1 MSNLA
6 VRAAPARPN
15 FNGLW
20 VAPPLIVLGL
30 TFLYP
35 LSLIVRAAL
44 VGDAGE
50 IDFGGFLAVLHSRAF
65 LNALIN
71 TVLIALASTAGCLA
85 LGVTLALILAFVPF
99 PGSTFVARLIDTFI
113 ALPTFLVTLAFTFLY
128 GSAGMLNGALTQ
140 SFGLSEPPVHFLYSA
155 WGVILAEVTVYTP
168 FVLRPLLAAFS
179 LVDQSQIEVAGL
191 LGAKPWRIVRSV
203 ILPAA
208 LPAAIAGGSLCL
220 LLTVN
225 EFGIVLF
232 IGAKGVITLPLLIYD
247 KAIQESDY
255 QAACTIA
262 MVNIALSLGLFL
274 LTDSRPGG
282 LEADDARLV
291 TLRPFRGLAPRSFT
305 HRNCLH
311 RAACRHS
318 RREFGKAVERRLADR
333 LHART
338 LRIRRGGRLLQRCGR
353 EPRHR
358 PDREP
363 SRASLRIMGGA
374 GFARTRGGMEPKP
387 RPPFLHSQRRALGFC
402 RAWAPGRIQ
411 PAPPL
416 LNGTT
421 AIVIL
426 AHFVL
431 ISAFSFGNV
440 SAGLARLS
448 PDYEEVASSLARA
461 RHTGFSK

>member
-1 MSNLA
+1 MSDLA
-6 VRAAPARPN
+6 VRAAPARLN

-35 LSLIVRAAL
+35 LILIARAAL

-50 IDFGGFLAVLHSRAF
+50 TDIGGFLSVLQSRAF

-71 TVLIALASTAGCLA
+71 TGLIALAATTGCLA

-140 SFGLSEPPVHFLYSA
+140 SFSFSEPPVHFLYSA

-179 LVDQSQIEVAGL
+179 LVDQSQIELAGL
-191 LGAKPWRIVRSV
+191 LGAKPWRIVSSV

-262 MVNIALSLGLFL
+262 LVNIALSLGLFSL
-274 LTDSRPGG
+274 YRFAARQVGG
-282 LEADDARLV
+282 
-291 TLRPFRGLAPRSFT
+291 
-305 HRNCLH
+305 
-311 RAACRHS
+311 
-318 RREFGKAVERRLADR
+318 
-333 LHART
+333 
-338 LRIRRGGRLLQRCGR
+338 
-353 EPRHR
+353 
-358 PDREP
+358 
-363 SRASLRIMGGA
+363 
-374 GFARTRGGMEPKP
+374 
-387 RPPFLHSQRRALGFC
+387 
-402 RAWAPGRIQ
+402 
-411 PAPPL
+411 
-416 LNGTT
+416 
-421 AIVIL
+421 
-426 AHFVL
+426 
-431 ISAFSFGNV
+431 
-440 SAGLARLS
+440 
-448 PDYEEVASSLARA
+448 
-461 RHTGFSK
+461 